1 MASELGTGAMLRF
14 LCASKP
20 AGRILELGTGL
31 ATRWIAQGMDSDAIL
46 ITADNDKAVLTIA
59 PQHLGDDPR
68 VEFSLSEGIDAVR
81 RFEPGTFDL
90 IFADAWDGKYYH
102 LAETLLLLKHGGIY
116 TVDDMVPREN

>member
-1 MASELGTGAMLRF
+1 MASELETGAMLRF

-59 PQHLGDDPR
+59 
-68 VEFSLSEGIDAVR
+68 
-81 RFEPGTFDL
+81 L
-90 IFADAWDGKYYH
+90 IPAELIPA
-102 LAETLLLLKHGGIY
+102 LATSPAEATL
-116 TVDDMVPREN
+116 